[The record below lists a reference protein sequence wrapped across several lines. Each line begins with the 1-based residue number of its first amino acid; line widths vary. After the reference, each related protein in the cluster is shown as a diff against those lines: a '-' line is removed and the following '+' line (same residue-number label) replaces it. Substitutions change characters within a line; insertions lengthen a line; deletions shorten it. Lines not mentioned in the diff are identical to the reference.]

1 MGYILIGLKQR
12 YKRAMAI
19 VIFHIIIQRPSKADY
34 HKIITL
40 MDLSP
45 TYFELDLLEVFDK
58 TRFQTQCTILVHC
71 ACPMYY
77 ATR

>member
-45 TYFELDLLEVFDK
+45 TYFELDLL
-58 TRFQTQCTILVHC
+58 
-71 ACPMYY
+71 
-77 ATR
+77 